1 MKNNVTKV
9 DFSKN
14 KKNEKKTLFL
24 SLKKFFKNL
33 FSFKNKD
40 NKKDNKVIPY
50 SRYIS

>member
-14 KKNEKKTLFL
+14 KRTEKKISFF
-24 SLKKFFKNL
+24 SLKKFFIGIFGSKKAKKEN
-33 FSFKNKD
+33 NKI
-40 NKKDNKVIPY
+40 IPY